1 MAKSKKY
8 RAEIVS
14 DEKSF
19 WKSRKTFATLQEAV
33 AAVVAR
39 VEKYVDGKPPY
50 TRHWVT
56 EQREHM
62 IDFGSH
68 TLFGRV
74 TCDDPEADLALD
86 DAGQEKPQERPQPK
100 PDPLCPEPIPMPD
113 EAQVTLVLRPCPEV
127 GEEGRYPFAVSV
139 PGKGVPDFVVRAK
152 TGESAK
158 EALADIL
165 YHALDKYEGDG
176 DVTADD

>member
-1 MAKSKKY
+1 MAKEKGKKY
-8 RAEIVS
+8 HAEIVS
-14 DEKSF
+14 DEKAV
-19 WKSRKTFATLQEAV
+19 WKSRKAFATLQEAV
-33 AAVVAR
+33 AAVVLQA
-39 VEKYVDGKPPY
+39 EKYIDGKPPY

-68 TLFGRV
+68 SRFGRI
-74 TCDDPEADLALD
+74 TCDDPGADLALD
-86 DAGQEKPQERPQPK
+86 GAEQEKSQPK
-100 PDPLCPEPIPMPD
+100 PDPLRPEPIPMPD
-113 EAQVTLVLRPCPEV
+113 EAQMTLVLRPCPEV

-158 EALADIL
+158 EVLADIL